1 MAQRRAEFPEPATR
15 DHRSEGTERAQ
26 SGPIDF
32 VLRAL
37 AAQEKWL
44 ERDIRSAA
52 QQEKRPFV
60 SDAAGFSQA

>member
-1 MAQRRAEFPEPATR
+1 LTI
-15 DHRSEGTERAQ
+15 RSSKSFSTQSAQ

-44 ERDIRSAA
+44 ERDIRC
-52 QQEKRPFV
+52 RR
-60 SDAAGFSQA
+60 AGGETAIRI